1 MAEENPALKKEIG
14 DDVKLVSTTVK
25 FISTTVKFIITTVLL
40 FVRSNELS
48 TDNCTV
54 LHLTDYTYVI

>member
-1 MAEENPALKKEIG
+1 MAEETPALKKEIG

-25 FISTTVKFIITTVLL
+25 FVSTTVIL
-40 FVRSNELS
+40 FVRGAELG
-48 TDNCTV
+48 TNNCIV

>member
-25 FISTTVKFIITTVLL
+25 FIITTVLL
-40 FVRSNELS
+40 FVRGNEIS
-48 TDNCTV
+48 TDNCIV
-54 LHLTDYTYVI
+54 LHLTHYTYVI